1 MNLWE
6 MKEVNVAYFV
16 SGSGTNFHN
25 LETYFRNH
33 LPKVKGKLVIG
44 SRSEIGAKEKANN
57 LGITFISLKEKDFNS
72 FSDYEQTL
80 KSELEHRKIDLIC
93 LAGYLKMI
101 PKSIISTYSE
111 RIINIH
117 PALLPSF
124 GGKGMYGIHV
134 HEAVLEYGCKITG
147 ATTHFVT
154 ENYDEGQVILQESVK
169 VEQNDTPESLQQ
181 RVLQTEYQIYSK
193 SVEVLV
199 TKPWKI
205 EERIFRVL

>member
-6 MKEVNVAYFV
+6 LNEVNVAYFV
-16 SGSGTNFHN
+16 SGGGTNFQN
-25 LETYFRNH
+25 LENYFRKNVQ
-33 LPKVKGKLVIG
+33 KVKGKLVIG
-44 SRSEIGAKEKANN
+44 SRSEIGAKEKASEF
-57 LGITFISLKEKDFNS
+57 GIPFVALKENDFIS
-72 FSDYEQTL
+72 FSGYETAI
-80 KSELEHRKIDLIC
+80 KSELENNKIDLIC
-93 LAGYLKMI
+93 LAGYLKI
-101 PKSIISTYSE
+101 VPKSIISAYSG

-134 HEAVLEYGCKITG
+134 HEAVLEHGSKITG

-154 ENYDEGQVILQESVK
+154 ENYDEGQIILQESVK
-169 VEQNDTPESLQQ
+169 VEQNDTPEILQQ

-193 SVEVLV
+193 SIETLV

-205 EERIFRVL
+205 EGRIFRVL